1 MAVLIQ
7 KKNALSEVVNVLF
20 MDKNDILVVTNVL
33 WFC

>member
-33 WFC
+33 